1 MLRKKIKLALKDD
14 VLDQHC
20 QNLKIVTEEKQ
31 LFRRPNFSLR
41 DLSNEVGISVNE
53 VKKILSERMQITFFE
68 FITGY
73 KVNEAKKLLRNFKE
87 DQFSISAIT
96 FDSGFNTIDSFKTI
110 FKQYTQMSPEEYRT
124 KYFIIGHNASAS
136 FED

>member
-1 MLRKKIKLALKDD
+1 MKRKKIKPALKDD
-14 VLDQHC
+14 VLGQHC

-31 LFRRPNFSLR
+31 LFRRPNLSLR
-41 DLSNEVGISVNE
+41 DLSNEVGISVDE
-53 VKKILSERMQITFFE
+53 VTKILSERMQVTFFE

-73 KVNEAKKLLRNFKE
+73 KVNEAKKLLTNCKE

-96 FDSGFNTIDSFKTI
+96 IDSGFNTIDSFKTI
-110 FKQYTQMSPEEYRT
+110 FKKYTQMSPEEYRI
-124 KYFIIGHNASAS
+124 KYFIIGHDSSAS